1 MQQRRL
7 GPWQVAP
14 VAFGGMNLSHGYGAA
29 ASPAQAQSLV
39 AAALDA
45 GMNLYDTAALYGF
58 GSNEELLGPLLKP
71 HVTASCWPAS
81 AAWPG
86 YEGKM
91 AWCAV

>member
-45 GMNLYDTAALYGF
+45 GMNLYDTAAQA
-58 GSNEELLGPLLKP
+58 PP
-71 HVTASCWPAS
+71 
-81 AAWPG
+81 
-86 YEGKM
+86 
-91 AWCAV
+91 